1 MKELSPLAWFGTREV
16 DQVPHHFIK
25 TSTPMTDENYI
36 WVVAKLIGRY
46 AIATGIDNGISNL
59 FVYIGYIYFEDP
71 KEAMLFE
78 LRWSGK

>member
-25 TSTPMTDENYI
+25 TSTLMTDENYI
-36 WVVAKLIGRY
+36 WVVAKLTGRY
-46 AIATGIDNGISNL
+46 AIVTGDHDISNL
-59 FVYIGYIYFEDP
+59 FVSKTHIYFEDP